1 MKEQGHV
8 TSRDSAF
15 TMVGR
20 RREQREQRPCDVNV
34 LSVF

>member
-20 RREQREQRPCDVNV
+20 REQREQRPCDVNV